1 MSVKEPRQLLE
12 RIRNHEMDVERDIG
26 NLLELLDMRHT
37 DREVRHEMPIHD
49 VDMHV
54 TCPALF
60 DHLDI
65 GLQVHEIR

>member
-1 MSVKEPRQLLE
+1 
-12 RIRNHEMDVERDIG
+12 MDVERDIG